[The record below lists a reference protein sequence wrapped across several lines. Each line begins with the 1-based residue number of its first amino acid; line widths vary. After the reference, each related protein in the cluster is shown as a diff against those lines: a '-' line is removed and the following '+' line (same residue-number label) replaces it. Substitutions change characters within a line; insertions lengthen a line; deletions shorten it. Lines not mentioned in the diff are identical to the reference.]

1 MEWIHTIRRIFIGSN
16 TTYSWVKTLFLC
28 HREEISTVSR
38 GQLMDT
44 FKTMVFELKGF
55 HIAQIPTSPSLQN
68 SSP

>member
-1 MEWIHTIRRIFIGSN
+1 
-16 TTYSWVKTLFLC
+16 
-28 HREEISTVSR
+28 
-38 GQLMDT
+38 MDT